1 MRAVTNGEET
11 CPKWL
16 DENKPPNADKYL
28 GIKKAAQLK
37 KSNTAKNMWKRA
49 QTKQVIDTVLTE
61 QLTVEHTQ
69 QVQAT
74 FEFLVKDYQPKYYYF
89 ECIFLME

>member
-1 MRAVTNGEET
+1 
-11 CPKWL
+11 
-16 DENKPPNADKYL
+16 
-28 GIKKAAQLK
+28 
-37 KSNTAKNMWKRA
+37 MWKRA

-74 FEFLVKDYQPKYYYF
+74 FEFLVRDYQPKYYYF